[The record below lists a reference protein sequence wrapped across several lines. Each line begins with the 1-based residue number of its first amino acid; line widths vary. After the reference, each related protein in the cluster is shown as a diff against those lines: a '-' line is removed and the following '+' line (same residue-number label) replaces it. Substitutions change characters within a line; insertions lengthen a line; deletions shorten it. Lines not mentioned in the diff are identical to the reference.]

1 MSRKHN
7 QRTRAEILAKREQPI
22 QEVRSMRTIPTP
34 QGPIFSAVPTH
45 SERLRAAFDAS
56 MSRPRTGAKQ
66 EAKLRRQREAQE
78 LKLAA

>member
-7 QRTRAEILAKREQPI
+7 QRTRAEIMAKRATPI
-22 QEVRSMRTIPTP
+22 TEIPVRKNIGSLIA
-34 QGPIFSAVPTH
+34 PIWKAQPTH

-56 MSRPRTGAKQ
+56 MLRPRTGAKQ
-66 EAKLRRQREAQE
+66 EARLARQLERQA